1 MHLYNSVHIYES
13 YTCTYDAPDLIG
25 NLCVVSDDDDLRN
38 NFVTTITELLLQDY
52 YYSTTRDIITVSKIA
67 SRVCGQ
73 IHVRRDTVSVQERSV
88 GNKWTSSLL
97 SADIRCCVDV
107 EH

>member
-1 MHLYNSVHIYES
+1 MYIYR
-13 YTCTYDAPDLIG
+13 DAPDLVG

-38 NFVTTITELLLQDY
+38 NFVIITELLLQDY
-52 YYSTTRDIITVSKIA
+52 YSTTRDVITVSKIA

-88 GNKWTSSLL
+88 GNKCTSSLL
-97 SADIRCCVDV
+97 AADIRCCVDV